1 MCACQHTSRSYHLYS
16 FSLYWIYHHPLLL
29 PLAWPQTLAPR
40 DCSPLPATHLFPLF
54 LCLALAAIEDE
65 RLESKYGL
73 IYDGVNIAQSTIR
86 RTYCIFFVDKK
97 ASNSIDS
104 IILLPVVQSV
114 VDLGKFKGCK
124 KEHNYYK
131 LILICTIFS
140 SKCVGKS
147 DHALKGQKMYIQNLF
162 GPIPPS
168 CAEKNGLGM
177 KPLEIGT
184 AVFIRHSANTETA
197 SITVICVPPRNIF
210 AQTHFPSDIHSP
222 NRYH

>member
-1 MCACQHTSRSYHLYS
+1 MWCRNSQHSDCLYTHSRTIWFMCACQHTSRSYHLYS

-65 RLESKYGL
+65 RLESKYSL
-73 IYDGVNIAQSTIR
+73 IYDGVSMAQSTLR
-86 RTYCIFFVDKK
+86 KTYCIFFVDRK
-97 ASNSIDS
+97 ASDSIDS
-104 IILLPVVQSV
+104 IILLPIVQSV

-168 CAEKNGLGM
+168 CAEKKKWSGN
-177 KPLEIGT
+177 
-184 AVFIRHSANTETA
+184 ETA
-197 SITVICVPPRNIF
+197 RNWSSSVHQ
-210 AQTHFPSDIHSP
+210 A
-222 NRYH
+222 